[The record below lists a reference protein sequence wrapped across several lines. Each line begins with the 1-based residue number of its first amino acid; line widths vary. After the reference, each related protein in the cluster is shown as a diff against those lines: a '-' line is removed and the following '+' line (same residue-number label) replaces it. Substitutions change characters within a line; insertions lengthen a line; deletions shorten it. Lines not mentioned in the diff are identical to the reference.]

1 MPQKSL
7 ADALFSRV
15 RQSVLGIL
23 FANPG
28 QQLHLREIARRAGLS
43 APTVLKEL
51 NSLVAAG
58 IITDVKQINVR
69 LFQANPDCPF
79 FDELRGIAVK
89 TFGLADRIREALEE
103 IEGVEVAFI
112 YGSVARREDTAA
124 SDVDVLVIGTCG
136 YNEIVLAMHAVG
148 KDLHREVNPA
158 VYLPGEFVS
167 MIAMDDP
174 FALNV
179 LSSPRIPLIG
189 DLNQLAPAAL
199 PSMAERKM

>member
-1 MPQKSL
+1 MKSL

-23 FANPG
+23 FTNPG

-58 IITDVKQINVR
+58 IITDSKQINVR
-69 LFQANPDCPF
+69 LFQANPDCPL
-79 FDELRGIAVK
+79 FDELRSIATK

-103 IEGVEVAFI
+103 IEGVEAAFI
-112 YGSVARREDTAA
+112 FGSVARQEDTAA

-136 YNEIVLAMHAVG
+136 YNEVVLAMHEVG
-148 KDLHREVNPA
+148 KELRREINPI
-158 VYLPGEFVS
+158 VYLPGELERKVTEGDS
-167 MIAMDDP
+167 
-174 FALNV
+174 FARNLIDGH
-179 LSSPRIPLIG
+179 RISLKG
-189 DLNQLAPAAL
+189 NLAPAAPL
-199 PSMAERKM
+199 SIAAKKM